1 MKRTSRHGFSLVECL
16 MVLGV
21 VTAMLGMIGSL
32 AAWSVRESRDVT
44 LRLAA
49 LEALANLMEEARI
62 TAYAKLDKTWAESRT
77 LPSPLL
83 TQIPGSKLQV
93 QVITEPGAVALKRV
107 IASIEM
113 RTANSATPHNLTLAT
128 LVAEP
133 AEAKP

>member
-1 MKRTSRHGFSLVECL
+1 

-62 TAYAKLDKTWAESRT
+62 TAYAKLDKTWAESRA
-77 LPSPLL
+77 LPSPLM

-128 LVAEP
+128 LVAESS
-133 AEAKP
+133 EAKP

>member
-32 AAWSVRESRDVT
+32 TAWSVRESRDVT